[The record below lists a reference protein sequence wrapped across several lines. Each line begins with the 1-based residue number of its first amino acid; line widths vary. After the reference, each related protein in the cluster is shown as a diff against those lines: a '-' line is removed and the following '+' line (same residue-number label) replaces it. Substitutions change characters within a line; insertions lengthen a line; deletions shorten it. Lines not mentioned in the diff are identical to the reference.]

1 MRIAVAATWADMVT
15 FVGMLALLGPAA
27 EANPLVRAA
36 LAGGAAGL
44 LGAIAAKGALM
55 IALTAW
61 HAAVGRLER
70 PVRLTAVAVG
80 LVGAAS
86 NLRAVAP

>member
-1 MRIAVAATWADMVT
+1 MRFAVAATWADLVT
-15 FVGMLALLGPAA
+15 FLGMLAIAGPAA

-44 LGAIAAKGALM
+44 VVVLAAKVAVMVAL
-55 IALTAW
+55 AAW

-70 PVRLTAVAVG
+70 PVWLTGVVVG
-80 LVGAAS
+80 AIGAAS
-86 NLRAVAP
+86 NLRAVAG